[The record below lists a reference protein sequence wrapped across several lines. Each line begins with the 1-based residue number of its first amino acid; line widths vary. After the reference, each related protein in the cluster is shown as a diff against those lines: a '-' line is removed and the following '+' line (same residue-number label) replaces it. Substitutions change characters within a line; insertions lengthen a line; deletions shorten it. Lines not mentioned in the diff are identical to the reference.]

1 MLRDHLVNA
10 EMLREEIDSL
20 LSLGI
25 FFSVFRSRWP
35 ESDQKVA
42 FYQAEEL
49 RNLNFK
55 FKI

>member
-25 FFSVFRSRWP
+25 FFSIFFRFP
-35 ESDQKVA
+35 EQMARVGPKGS
-42 FYQAEEL
+42 FL
-49 RNLNFK
+49 SS
-55 FKI
+55 

>member
-25 FFSVFRSRWP
+25 FFSIFVSGGQSRT
-35 ESDQKVA
+35 K
-42 FYQAEEL
+42 
-49 RNLNFK
+49 R
-55 FKI
+55 

>member
-25 FFSVFRSRWP
+25 YIFLPFSGADGQSRT
-35 ESDQKVA
+35 K
-42 FYQAEEL
+42 
-49 RNLNFK
+49 R
-55 FKI
+55 

>member
-25 FFSVFRSRWP
+25 FFSIFFPFSGADGHSRT
-35 ESDQKVA
+35 K
-42 FYQAEEL
+42 
-49 RNLNFK
+49 R
-55 FKI
+55 

>member
-25 FFSVFRSRWP
+25 FFFRFP
-35 ESDQKVA
+35 EQMARVGPKGS
-42 FYQAEEL
+42 FL
-49 RNLNFK
+49 SS
-55 FKI
+55 